1 MCPKFNS
8 HVVNAVTTT
17 NTRCSVVHPFP
28 SSLSHTFRDE
38 EINSDVVLAG
48 LFDDD
53 GNERTNERR
62 FSLIGRRRRDG
73 KITLESEAHDASMT
87 REQKDVDIALH
98 WPLSSPRT
106 DLSSPLLSP
115 RGH

>member
-1 MCPKFNS
+1 MRSPQPTP
-8 HVVNAVTTT
+8 AV
-17 NTRCSVVHPFP
+17 RSMVHPFP

-53 GNERTNERR
+53 GNERTAV
-62 FSLIGRRRRDG
+62 LPHWTAAAGW